1 MEPTEQDIGKYA
13 RLILKKKRLYFAVA
27 ASIMAAF
34 VMAGYLLPKTY
45 EAKCTVLIVK
55 SVYDEYVKGIAITP
69 SGNDSLGSFSFALT
83 SKNLILKV
91 LRDLGLVMDNMGP
104 EEEEGLVGSFQ
115 ANTAITIKSNKANP
129 RMTELFEV
137 SFRNSN
143 PEFARD
149 YVNAL
154 VRRYIGEDLS
164 EKKEDTSEARQ
175 LLSGQVNL
183 FKHKI
188 DVIEGEIFGLKAG
201 NSVYVVSDETKIYE
215 KLVPLQNRLGELS
228 VKYTDD
234 YPEVIATKTEI
245 RQLQDQ
251 LNYLR
256 TRVVV
261 NKNRSTAQKES
272 GKTVEETSKK
282 LADLERERDTYKKI
296 YEELILR
303 LSKSEV
309 SQQMGPVDK
318 AEMFNISEPA
328 VLPTKPVSPDRVKV
342 ILLGILAGLAG
353 GVGIIVLLDTM
364 DHSVKSSKAIRTM
377 GLPVLAIIPKI
388 QTDKQV
394 QREKIEDGI
403 FYCLAGVYM
412 LCILAIVAIEAM
424 GLPYADTFAQQSLVA
439 IKATVKSIF

>member
-1 MEPTEQDIGKYA
+1 MESTEQDIRKYA

-27 ASIMAAF
+27 ASIIAAF
-34 VMAGYLLPKTY
+34 VIAGYLWPKTY
-45 EAKCTVLIVK
+45 EGKCTVLIVK

-83 SKNLILKV
+83 SKSLILKV
-91 LRDLGLVMDNMGP
+91 LSDLGLVMDNMSP
-104 EEEEGLVGSFQ
+104 DEEEGVVRSFQ
-115 ANTAITIKSNKANP
+115 ANTAITTKSNKANP

-143 PEFARD
+143 AELARD

-175 LLSGQVNL
+175 LLTGQVNL

-188 DVIEGEIFGLKAG
+188 DAIEADIFSLKAG
-201 NSVYVVSDETKIYE
+201 NNVYVVSDETKINE

-234 YPEVIATKTEI
+234 YPEVIAAKTEI
-245 RQLQDQ
+245 RHLQDQ

-256 TRVVV
+256 ARVVV
-261 NKNRSTAQKES
+261 DKNRSAAQKES

-309 SQQMGPVDK
+309 SQQIGNVDK

-342 ILLGILAGLAG
+342 ILMGIFAGLAG
-353 GVGIIVLLDTM
+353 GIGIIVLLDAM
-364 DHSVKSSKAIRTM
+364 DHSVKSSKAIRAL

-394 QREKIEDGI
+394 QREKLEDGI

-412 LCILAIVAIEAM
+412 LGVLAIVAIEAM
-424 GLPYADTFAQQSLVA
+424 GLPYADTFVHQSLGAV
-439 IKATVKSIF
+439 KDTVKGVF